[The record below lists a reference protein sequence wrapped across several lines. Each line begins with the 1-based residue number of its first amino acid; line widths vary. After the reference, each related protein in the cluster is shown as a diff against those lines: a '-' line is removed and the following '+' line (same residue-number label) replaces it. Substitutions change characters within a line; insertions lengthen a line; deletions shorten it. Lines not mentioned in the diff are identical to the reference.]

1 MIWTE
6 PHDEM
11 LCREILTYEPYNFK
25 SGTVQRGE
33 AWKMIAE
40 SLNSIE
46 NPKFTVNH
54 RSVRERYTIL
64 EKNYV
69 KKNNAEEKATGI
81 SPDEMS
87 DLDKALEEIVGK
99 FKDLEIKVKQTQEEA
114 ENVTKDRETATE
126 MRKKC
131 METYAE
137 TNKRKGEQS
146 NPSSSTTKKSKRR
159 SGDDTL
165 TYLREKMESDKA
177 LKEKELLVAQQREQN
192 FALMLSNQQKLNE
205 RMWDYIQN
213 KDNSK

>member
-1 MIWTE
+1 
-6 PHDEM
+6 
-11 LCREILTYEPYNFK
+11 
-25 SGTVQRGE
+25 
-33 AWKMIAE
+33 MIAE

-146 NPSSSTTKKSKRR
+146 NPKRTPIEHGSIRSATLFPSALGLPNALQLLLANWHGWSSLNRR
-159 SGDDTL
+159 VLCS
-165 TYLREKMESDKA
+165 
-177 LKEKELLVAQQREQN
+177 
-192 FALMLSNQQKLNE
+192 
-205 RMWDYIQN
+205 
-213 KDNSK
+213 

>member
-81 SPDEMS
+81 SPEEMS

-114 ENVTKDRETATE
+114 EMLRKIVKQLLKCVRNVWRL
-126 MRKKC
+126 MQ
-131 METYAE
+131 
-137 TNKRKGEQS
+137 KR
-146 NPSSSTTKKSKRR
+146 T
-159 SGDDTL
+159 
-165 TYLREKMESDKA
+165 REKVNNQIHHRRLQKNQNEG
-177 LKEKELLVAQQREQN
+177 LV
-192 FALMLSNQQKLNE
+192 MTH
-205 RMWDYIQN
+205 
-213 KDNSK
+213 